1 MRIGKAAHG
10 HRERLPAGVSSP
22 HAATPDQETPK
33 SRFVRRTRLAKRRP
47 APAKAHASPARRTRA
62 RSARNGAGRRPENGG
77 QNPSPRKK
85 EIPEFRENG
94 GQTNGG
100 QTRLAR
106 KKEIPEFPENGG
118 QSNGGQTRRAR
129 KKEIPEFPQNGG
141 QTNGGQ
147 ASQPWRVALPIGPSV
162 VATYGLSGMHPEWH
176 EGGVCRLEFVSN
188 GQGATY

>member
-85 EIPEFRENG
+85 EIPEF
-94 GQTNGG
+94 
-100 QTRLAR
+100 
-106 KKEIPEFPENGG
+106 PENGG

-147 ASQPWRVALPIGPSV
+147 ASQPWRVALPIGPSL